1 MNVTT
6 RSHSLTIGLPEKSA
20 FADAYTT
27 GCAARDFDP
36 KILSVPDPIASNLA
50 ASNIKAAVARTII
63 PIKMACDIA
72 ATLPGELTN
81 NRKGVS
87 GGR

>member
-6 RSHSLTIGLPEKSA
+6 RSHSLTMTLLEKSA
-20 FADAYTT
+20 YTGVYTT
-27 GCAARDFDP
+27 GCAVRDFGP
-36 KILSVPDPIASNLA
+36 KILFVPDPIASNLA
-50 ASNIKAAVARTII
+50 ASNIKATVARTII
-63 PIKMACDIA
+63 PIKMTCDIA

-81 NRKGVS
+81 SRKGVS